1 MEIDFANVSRT
12 TFVVAVLACAAA
24 LGGWG
29 TDVAAQAAAQPAAK
43 VDAKAASEGAKTDAA
58 GAKADAKAADT
69 EGARTDAAGAK
80 ADAKGD
86 VPPLPETLTHESVRE
101 LLSRLSDAQVRS
113 LLLDQLD
120 RVVAAPTKA
129 AADSGA
135 AAMAG
140 MAGTVDQHAGAMRD
154 RYGTLFDAFLAL
166 PASVGAVAARVT
178 APATAGGSLA
188 AYVAAL
194 LATGWITERIYVFAV
209 RRYRLRLRDA
219 PAATFSARAFQLGVG
234 LLLDLGALAVFGIAA
249 IIFFFALWLADDL
262 RRIVVLEIL
271 FIVVV
276 VRVVAL
282 LARFLLA
289 KDETGERLLPLA
301 DAPSRT
307 LQRAVLG
314 LAAVFGTGVSTLA
327 VLTAGRASAET
338 VDVVAIAFWV
348 LGLVLGVSVVW
359 RIRAPIADLIRGD
372 GSRGTIVGWLADL
385 WPVAATAYLIALL
398 LGAVFNLLAGTPIA
412 TGTGFASVM
421 LVVALPIVDMALCR
435 ALAAAAAS
443 RREDTVGMP
452 HRIAAYESVLRRG
465 IHIVVIA
472 AGALFIARLW
482 DVDPFVVAQRS
493 LGGKIASSLFGIGLV
508 LLATYMLWEFVKA
521 GIDRRLVAEDDQP
534 GDVPATRLRT
544 VLPIVRATILV
555 TIVVMA
561 VMSVLA
567 ALGIDILPLLAGA
580 SIIGVAIGFGSQTLV
595 RDIVSGAFFLMDDA
609 FRLGEYIEV
618 GDAKGR
624 VEKIH
629 LRSVFLRHHRGAIN
643 ILPYGEIRRL
653 RNTSRD
659 WQVHVLEFRLTY
671 DTSLLQV
678 KKIMKKIGEELV
690 ADPDYAPDIIQTLK
704 SAGVMAAEDSAI
716 VVRAKFTSR
725 PTNNAWVVRRVAYDK
740 IIRAFRDAGIR
751 FAHRQV
757 TVNVPEGGDAAATTA
772 AAGAALAVDKPGLPA
787 KEKAPQ
793 A

>member
-1 MEIDFANVSRT
+1 MVSDSARVYRT
-12 TFVVAVLACAAA
+12 MFGVAALACAVAVA
-24 LGGWG
+24 GWA
-29 TDVAAQAAAQPAAK
+29 TDGAAQPAAQPAAK
-43 VDAKAASEGAKTDAA
+43 ADAKTDGKADVKAA
-58 GAKADAKAADT
+58 GAN
-69 EGARTDAAGAK
+69 DAAGAK

-120 RVVAAPTKA
+120 RAVAAPPKS
-129 AADSGA
+129 AADAGA
-135 AAMAG
+135 MAMAG

-154 RYGTLFDAFLAL
+154 RYGTLFDAFRAL
-166 PASVGAVAARVT
+166 PASLAAAAARV
-178 APATAGGSLA
+178 AASATAGWSLA

-194 LATGWITERIYVFAV
+194 LVTGWIAERVYVFAV
-209 RRYRLRLRDA
+209 RRYRERLRDA

-249 IIFFFALWLADDL
+249 IIFFFALWLTDDL
-262 RRIVVLEIL
+262 RRIVVLEVL

-289 KDETGERLLPLA
+289 KDPSGERLLPLA

-307 LQRAVLG
+307 LQRAVIG
-314 LAAVFGTGVSTLA
+314 LAAVFGIGVATLA
-327 VLTAGRASAET
+327 VLTAGGASAET
-338 VDVVAIAFWV
+338 IDVVAIAFWV

-359 RIRAPIADLIRGD
+359 RVRAPIADLIRGD

-421 LVVALPIVDMALCR
+421 LVVALPVVDMALCR

-443 RREDTVGMP
+443 RRENTVGMP

-465 IHIVVIA
+465 IHIVVVV
-472 AGALFIARLW
+472 AGVLLIARLW

-493 LGGKIASSLFGIGLV
+493 LGGKIASSLFGISVV

-757 TVNVPEGGDAAATTA
+757 TVNVPEGGDAAAATA
-772 AAGAALAVDKPGLPA
+772 AAGAALAVDKPGGPA